1 MELDLYNSRD
11 AINWFNKFNGTYKM
25 KKTLPQFSRKQY
37 ETAKKKLNKVNQQ
50 YIDEVNSIVGSLIG
64 KQVPFRIFDVTSSIT
79 ATYSL
84 DNILD
89 CSLSDYSIL
98 ENE

>member
-1 MELDLYNSRD
+1 
-11 AINWFNKFNGTYKM
+11 M

-37 ETAKKKLNKVNQQ
+37 EAAKKKLNKVNQQ
-50 YIDEVNSIVGSLIG
+50 YIEEVNSILGSLIG
-64 KQVPFRIFDVTSSIT
+64 QQVLFRLFDVSLFT

-89 CSLSDYSIL
+89 SEFDDYSIL

>member
-1 MELDLYNSRD
+1 
-11 AINWFNKFNGTYKM
+11 M

-37 ETAKKKLNKVNQQ
+37 EAAKKKLNKVNQQ
-50 YIDEVNSIVGSLIG
+50 YIEEVNSILGSLIG
-64 KQVPFRIFDVTSSIT
+64 QQVPFRLFDVSLFA

-89 CSLSDYSIL
+89 SEFSDYSIL

>member
-1 MELDLYNSRD
+1 
-11 AINWFNKFNGTYKM
+11 M

-37 ETAKKKLNKVNQQ
+37 EAAKKKLNKVNQQ
-50 YIDEVNSIVGSLIG
+50 YIEEVNSILGSLIG
-64 KQVPFRIFDVTSSIT
+64 QQVPFRLFDVSLFT

-89 CSLSDYSIL
+89 SEFSDYSIL

>member
-1 MELDLYNSRD
+1 
-11 AINWFNKFNGTYKM
+11 M
-25 KKTLPQFSRKQY
+25 KKTLPQFSRRQY
-37 ETAKKKLNKVNQQ
+37 EAAKKKLNKVNQQ
-50 YIDEVNSIVGSLIG
+50 YIEEVNSILGSLIG
-64 KQVPFRIFDVTSSIT
+64 QKVPFRLFDVSLFA

-89 CSLSDYSIL
+89 SEFSDYSIL

>member
-1 MELDLYNSRD
+1 
-11 AINWFNKFNGTYKM
+11 M
-25 KKTLPQFSRKQY
+25 KKTLPQFSRRQY
-37 ETAKKKLNKVNQQ
+37 EAAKKKLNKVNQQ
-50 YIDEVNSIVGSLIG
+50 YIEEVNSILGSLIG
-64 KQVPFRIFDVTSSIT
+64 QQVPFRLFDVSLFA

-89 CSLSDYSIL
+89 SEFSDYSIL

>member
-1 MELDLYNSRD
+1 
-11 AINWFNKFNGTYKM
+11 M
-25 KKTLPQFSRKQY
+25 KKTLPQFRRKQY
-37 ETAKKKLNKVNQQ
+37 EAAKKKLNKVNQQ
-50 YIDEVNSIVGSLIG
+50 YIDEVNSILGSLIG
-64 KQVPFRIFDVTSSIT
+64 QQVPFRLFDVALFT

-89 CSLSDYSIL
+89 SEFDDYSIL

>member
-1 MELDLYNSRD
+1 
-11 AINWFNKFNGTYKM
+11 M

-37 ETAKKKLNKVNQQ
+37 EAAKKKLNKVNQQ
-50 YIDEVNSIVGSLIG
+50 YIEEPNSILGSLIG
-64 KQVPFRIFDVTSSIT
+64 QQVSFRLFDVSLFT

-89 CSLSDYSIL
+89 SEFDDYSIL

>member
-1 MELDLYNSRD
+1 
-11 AINWFNKFNGTYKM
+11 M

-37 ETAKKKLNKVNQQ
+37 EAAKKKLNKVNQQ
-50 YIDEVNSIVGSLIG
+50 YIEEVNSILGSLIG
-64 KQVPFRIFDVTSSIT
+64 KQVPFRFFDVALFT

-89 CSLSDYSIL
+89 SEFSDYSIL

>member
-1 MELDLYNSRD
+1 
-11 AINWFNKFNGTYKM
+11 M

-37 ETAKKKLNKVNQQ
+37 EAAKKKLNKVNQQ
-50 YIDEVNSIVGSLIG
+50 YIEEVNSILGSLIG
-64 KQVPFRIFDVTSSIT
+64 QQVPFRLFDVSLFA

-89 CSLSDYSIL
+89 SEFDDYSIL